1 MDPEMRLR
9 GADEFLTRA
18 TAELESL
25 LQEAAR
31 SLRPFPPFP
40 GAFFTFGVEVEPSW
54 DLDETVGCVVV
65 SETGE
70 LKELQIGM
78 DHDAMEMLDVSD
90 PVTMRAEQL
99 TDLTLSPR
107 DRLLYTLSGLRTIT
121 ALLRER
127 DAGPA
132 SS

>member
-1 MDPEMRLR
+1 MDPETRLR
-9 GADEFLTRA
+9 SADELLTRA
-18 TAELESL
+18 SAELERL

-40 GAFFTFGVEVEPSW
+40 GAFFTFGVEVEPTW

-70 LKELQIGM
+70 LQELQIGM
-78 DHDAMEMLDVSD
+78 DHDAMELLDTTD

-127 DAGPA
+127 DAGP
-132 SS
+132 SSS